1 MNLKNAKIAVLKG
14 GPGSER
20 EVSLKS
26 AESVSE
32 ALRSLGAEVV
42 EVDVRGADFVLPE
55 GLLIAVN
62 MIHGTFGED
71 GTLQEICE
79 ERGVPYSGAGVETS
93 RVAFDKARS
102 KDKFLKAGVPTPRS
116 QILTLDGVDSLKLPL
131 PVVVKPPCEG
141 SSVGVH
147 IVRNETE
154 LKAALEDAR
163 RYGTKTL
170 VEEFIEGK
178 ELTVGVI
185 GDQVL
190 PVIHIEPVS
199 GFYDINN
206 KYPWMSGTG
215 KTLYHCPADLDAQT
229 TQRVQDAASAAMQAV
244 GVEVYGRVDVML
256 RADGEPFVLEINTIP
271 GMTVS
276 SLLPKAARAAGIEF
290 PQLMERIIELS
301 LAAPRRRG

>member
-1 MNLKNAKIAVLKG
+1 MALKNQLIAVLKG

-20 EVSLKS
+20 KVSLKS
-26 AESVSE
+26 AESVVE

-42 EVDVRGADFVLPE
+42 EVDITDHDILVPDGVTV
-55 GLLIAVN
+55 AVN
-62 MIHGTFGED
+62 IIHGTFGED
-71 GTLQEICE
+71 GQLQSILE
-79 ERGVPYSGAGVETS
+79 EKGIPYTGAGVETS
-93 RVAFDKARS
+93 RVAFDKFLS
-102 KDKFLKAGVPTPRS
+102 KEKFIAAGVPTPRS
-116 QILTLDGVDSLKLPL
+116 QHLKLDGSQSLNLSL
-131 PVVVKPPCEG
+131 PVVVKPPREG
-141 SSVGVH
+141 SSVGVY
-147 IVRNETE
+147 IVRTE
-154 LKAALEDAR
+154 EELAKALEESR
-163 RYGTKTL
+163 QFGEETL

-215 KTLYHCPADLDAQT
+215 KTHYHCPADFDEAT
-229 TQRVQDAASAAMQAV
+229 TQRIQAAALAAMKAV
-244 GVEVYGRVDVML
+244 GVEVYGRVDIML
-256 RADGEPFVLEINTIP
+256 RGDGEPFVLEINTIP

-290 PQLMERIIELS
+290 PELMERIIDLS
-301 LAAPRRRG
+301 LQARGTTK

>member
-20 EVSLKS
+20 KVSLKS
-26 AESVSE
+26 AESVTE
-32 ALRSLGAEVV
+32 ALQALGAIVV
-42 EVDVRGADFVLPE
+42 EVDVTSSDFEVPADA
-55 GLLIAVN
+55 LIAVN

-71 GTLQEICE
+71 GQIQAILDG
-79 ERGVPYSGAGVETS
+79 RGIAYTGAGMEKS
-93 RVAFDKARS
+93 RIAIDKLKS
-102 KDKFLKAGVPTPRS
+102 KKIFLDANVPTPRS
-116 QILTLDGVDSLKLPL
+116 QALKLDGKDKLSLPL
-131 PVVVKPPCEG
+131 PIVVKPPLEG

-147 IVRNETE
+147 IVRTE
-154 LKAALEDAR
+154 AELDAALEDAR
-163 RYGTKTL
+163 KFGTETL

-178 ELTVGVI
+178 ELTVGVL

-206 KYPWMSGTG
+206 KYPWMGGTG
-215 KTLYHCPADLDAQT
+215 KTLYHCPADLDAGT
-229 TQRVQDAASAAMQAV
+229 TKRVQDAALAAFKAV

-256 RADGEPFVLEINTIP
+256 RGDGEPFVLEINTIP

-276 SLLPKAARAAGIEF
+276 SLLPKAARAVGIEF
-290 PQLMERIIELS
+290 PQLMQRIIELS
-301 LAAPRRRG
+301 LEARGRG